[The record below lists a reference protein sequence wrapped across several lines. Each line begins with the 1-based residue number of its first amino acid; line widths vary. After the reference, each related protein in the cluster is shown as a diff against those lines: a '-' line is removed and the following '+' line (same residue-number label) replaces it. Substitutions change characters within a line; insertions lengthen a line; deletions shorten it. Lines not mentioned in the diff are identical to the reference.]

1 MSVGIL
7 TSINF
12 GIQGHMINLV
22 EVEGSHTLE
31 EVYESLDIHVGQSL
45 TVLVTLKAPA

>member
-12 GIQGHMINLV
+12 GIQGHMITLV

-31 EVYESLDIHVGQSL
+31 EVYESLDIHIGQSL
-45 TVLVTLKAPA
+45 TVLVTLKALA